1 MQGIV
6 GFQISWHRTESY
18 SPWMSGILFLGS
30 TIRIGGSRNRKDVTT
45 LKVHSG
51 HCQCHS
57 NHDGDSD
64 VTPES
69 GCQRRALS
77 VRVPVSVV
85 EVQLLPLAIFIYGI
99 VI

>member
-51 HCQCHS
+51 HCHS

-69 GCQRRALS
+69 GCQRRTLS